1 MLTRP
6 NGIQSQTCWTVGPME
21 KGAQLSSGEHSSLP
35 RMKMNQATVLGCSP
49 KMLTRPEKRIRGH
62 IFVTFAFWP
71 TMVHSPNG
79 IQSQTVRI
87 NTPVYLTLNPWQTR
101 PKD

>member
-1 MLTRP
+1 MNQATVLGCSPKMLTRP

-49 KMLTRPEKRIRGH
+49 KMLTRP
-62 IFVTFAFWP
+62 
-71 TMVHSPNG
+71 NG
-79 IQSQTVRI
+79 IQSQTVGI
-87 NTPVYLTLNPWQTR
+87 NTPVYLTLNPRQTR